1 MYKSKRNVVNPDT
14 VVEQYGADTL
24 RLYELFLGPLEDAK
38 PWDTQ
43 GIEGVYRFLQKVNRH
58 VRSSEVHSSDPD
70 EAALRILHR
79 CLRRVHDGL
88 ERMALNT
95 CISAMMIGM
104 NEIQSAGL
112 FHRQILDPY
121 VRMLAPFAPHL
132 AEELWAVL
140 GHEPSIHHAP
150 YPNWEP
156 IYLEQDTYLY
166 PVQHNGKVRLQVELP
181 AKGLPE
187 DLVRLA
193 LAHPKVVEWLNGRIP
208 TKTIAVPGRIINMV
222 LPNQP

>member
-1 MYKSKRNVVNPDT
+1 
-14 VVEQYGADTL
+14 
-24 RLYELFLGPLEDAK
+24 
-38 PWDTQ
+38 
-43 GIEGVYRFLQKVNRH
+43 
-58 VRSSEVHSSDPD
+58 
-70 EAALRILHR
+70 
-79 CLRRVHDGL
+79 
-88 ERMALNT
+88 
-95 CISAMMIGM
+95 
-104 NEIQSAGL
+104 
-112 FHRQILDPY
+112 
-121 VRMLAPFAPHL
+121 MLAPFAPHL

-187 DLVRLA
+187 DLVQLA

>member
-1 MYKSKRNVVNPDT
+1 MSKSKRNVVNPDS

-58 VRSSEVHSSDPD
+58 FRSLEIHTSEPD
-70 EAALRILHR
+70 DAAQRILHR

-95 CISAMMIGM
+95 CVSAMMIGM
-104 NEIQSAGL
+104 NEIQSAGI
-112 FHRQILDPY
+112 FHRQILEAY

-140 GHEPSIHHAP
+140 GNEPSVHHAP
-150 YPNWEP
+150 YPNWNP
-156 IYLEQDTYLY
+156 TYLEQDTFTY
-166 PVQHNGKVRLQVELP
+166 PVQHNGKVRFQVELP
-181 AKGLPE
+181 AKGLPD
-187 DLVRLA
+187 DLARQA
-193 LAHPKVVEWLNGRIP
+193 LSHPKVVEWLNGRVP
-208 TKTIAVPGRIINMV
+208 TKTIVVPGRIINIV
-222 LPNQP
+222 LPN

>member
-1 MYKSKRNVVNPDT
+1 
-14 VVEQYGADTL
+14 
-24 RLYELFLGPLEDAK
+24 
-38 PWDTQ
+38 
-43 GIEGVYRFLQKVNRH
+43 
-58 VRSSEVHSSDPD
+58 
-70 EAALRILHR
+70 
-79 CLRRVHDGL
+79 
-88 ERMALNT
+88 MALNT

-140 GHEPSIHHAP
+140 GHEPSVHHAP
-150 YPNWEP
+150 YPNWES

-187 DLVRLA
+187 DLVQLA

-208 TKTIAVPGRIINMV
+208 TKTIAVPGRIINIV